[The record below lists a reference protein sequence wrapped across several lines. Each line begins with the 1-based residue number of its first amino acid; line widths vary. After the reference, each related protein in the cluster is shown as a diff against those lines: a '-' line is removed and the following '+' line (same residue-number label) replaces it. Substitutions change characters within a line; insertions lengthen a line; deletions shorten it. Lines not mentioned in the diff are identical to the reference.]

1 MSADRTLHA
10 DEVRARNRRQTIRT
24 ILWWLPSILLHVTAV
39 GLVGYFGWRKIV
51 EERAPEPERPPA
63 DLSEETYE
71 ALADNIESVRLSEI
85 LRQLQALQVIL
96 HNMDVLRNEMARNFD
111 EFAAGEAREVEEED
125 LVQNLFDR
133 TLALQD
139 AAADRQSGAAEAADA
154 LAASMRAAPA
164 DAEAAAKAMDA
175 TLREALLPAYESIA
189 ASQADAQNTL
199 DRIAN
204 EARLVGLPETARLT
218 EEVRQIQLQANQRQE
233 ETRQNAE
240 SDVWNL
246 SRLAEVRR
254 HIAEREASRERSL
267 QDKAKA
273 ESSLE
278 KHLADAALFRQRE
291 KDAVAEAVDQR
302 KAVETAR
309 AEAEAVRAR
318 LADARSQR
326 DAARAAARQKGLSK
340 EEREARAAAERERGD
355 DVRRIEQEERD
366 AKTAVERANQAVRRA
381 EGSRADAARNAQNNE
396 RSAESDRRSIENH
409 RRRIQQLDNA
419 LANDRQQESEILRR
433 AAAAPDATTGAHADN
448 LTAQRAIQEKVREIQ
463 AFAKSETMRRE
474 EQFDHDFRPREI
486 TVEDLSS
493 LDLADS
499 YAKARE
505 LEELV
510 TESFKDIKALELAMQ
525 TKTDFQSAERLTDV
539 ARAVRREA
547 DAALLR
553 TTPKTQRE
561 FDAQKQEQV
570 ETVQEAERMVDAS
583 LAMMET
589 AVEIV
594 RSGDDALDAQ
604 RRHQPME
611 LQRFALDFDRAQPPP
626 PPEAAAADAATA
638 PPPPPEQRSS
648 AADKAFFAETLSAA
662 AAEDVSEK
670 AKDLSELM
678 KAVDQA
684 LAETHDADAARE
696 AVRRIAADSRLRS
709 PKPSDI
715 PALSRAEPSLVPG
728 NVVRFDGESG
738 IPARWMHINSWYVI
752 GPFDNPNRVNITRK
766 FAPESAIDLDATY
779 IGKDGRKI
787 RWVFTQTGNN
797 PAIRSWDGN
806 RLDAVLTPYGSD
818 EYTIWY
824 GYAEV
829 FFDRECDLWL
839 ATGSDDRSDIW
850 INDMHVWNS
859 SNVLKSWSINEG
871 FRKVHFRAGRNRVLV
886 RLENGWHGLGYSV
899 CLYLGDDDNPAL

>member
-1 MSADRTLHA
+1 MSANRTLHA
-10 DEVRARNRRQTIRT
+10 DDVRARNRRQSIRT
-24 ILWWLPSILLHVTAV
+24 VLWWLPSILLHLFVV

-51 EERAPEPERPPA
+51 EDRIQEEPERPPA

-71 ALADNIESVRLSEI
+71 ALAENIESVRLSEI
-85 LRQLQALQVIL
+85 LRQLQALQIIL
-96 HNMDVLRNEMARNFD
+96 HNMDVLRNEMAKNFD
-111 EFAAGEAREVEEED
+111 EFAAAEAREVEEED

-139 AAADRQSGAAEAADA
+139 AAAAKQSGAAEAAAA
-154 LAASMRAAPA
+154 LAAAFRAAPA
-164 DAEAAAKAMDA
+164 DAETAAQTMDA
-175 TLREALLPAYESIA
+175 TLRESLLPAYESIA

-233 ETRQNAE
+233 ETRHNAE
-240 SDVWNL
+240 SSVWNL
-246 SRLAEVRR
+246 SRLPEVRKR
-254 HIAEREASRERSL
+254 IAEREASRERSL

-273 ESSLE
+273 EAALE
-278 KHLADAALFRQRE
+278 RHLADAASFRQRE
-291 KDAVAEAVDQR
+291 KEAFAEIANQREAAAVANRQVKEVHAQVVEAR
-302 KAVETAR
+302 K
-309 AEAEAVRAR
+309 
-318 LADARSQR
+318 QR
-326 DAARAAARQKGLSK
+326 DAARAATREKGLSK
-340 EEREARAAAERERGD
+340 EEREARAATERERD
-355 DVRRIEQEERD
+355 ADLRRLEQGERD
-366 AKTAVERANQAVRRA
+366 AKAAADGAARAQRSA

-396 RSAESDRRSIENH
+396 RGADADRRSIENN
-409 RRRIQQLDNA
+409 RRRIQQLDDM
-419 LANDRQQESEILRR
+419 LANDRRQEAELLRR
-433 AAAAPDATTGAHADN
+433 AADAPDATTSAHADN
-448 LTAQRAIQEKVREIQ
+448 LAAQRANQDKVREIKE
-463 AFAKSETMRRE
+463 FAKTEKMRRE
-474 EQFDHDFRPREI
+474 EMFDRDFQPREI
-486 TVEDLSS
+486 TVEDLST

-583 LAMMET
+583 LAMMDA

-594 RSGDDALDAQ
+594 RSGDDALEAQ
-604 RRHQPME
+604 RRNQPME
-611 LQRFALDFDRAQPPP
+611 LQRFALDFEQAPEPP
-626 PPEAAAADAATA
+626 PPEAATAAQ
-638 PPPPPEQRSS
+638 PPPPEQRST

-696 AVRRIAADSRLRS
+696 AVRQLAADSRLRS
-709 PKPSDI
+709 PKPSDV
-715 PALSRAEPSLVPG
+715 PTLAGAESSLVPG

-738 IPARWMHINSWYVI
+738 VPARWMHINSWYVI
-752 GPFDNPNRVNITRK
+752 GPFDNPNRVNLTRK

-806 RLDAVLTPYGSD
+806 RLDSVLTPYGSD